1 MLSSKAESKLIANS
15 GRTPPPLSPGSAV
28 ARILLPTATSGWVG
42 EGVLP
47 TAKIVPRSR
56 KLFQGSPAPGAA
68 PGRFSEK
75 HALVASAQSPLV
87 TPVRG
92 VCFRAVPPPRERG

>member
-47 TAKIVPRSR
+47 TAKIVPGSR
-56 KLFQGSPAPGAA
+56 KLFQGSCLW
-68 PGRFSEK
+68 R
-75 HALVASAQSPLV
+75 
-87 TPVRG
+87 VRDY
-92 VCFRAVPPPRERG
+92 R

>member
-47 TAKIVPRSR
+47 TAKIVPGSR
-56 KLFQGSPAPGAA
+56 KLFQGSDHLLVIEIAENYDGWLPERAWKWLHKQDFSPAPQV
-68 PGRFSEK
+68 
-75 HALVASAQSPLV
+75 L
-87 TPVRG
+87 G
-92 VCFRAVPPPRERG
+92 V